1 MFEDGCGLIGSS
13 VNGWPSHWYF
23 KQCAAEG
30 QSDGNTAVFGF
41 GAKYIVLE
49 DCVAYGKGRYKYL
62 FYDYDQN
69 GTVFNDVC
77 RRCFARMDWDGCR
90 GSCPMDSFCSYA
102 PTNMAFLNCID
113 IDGNTPT
120 DWTSDEVAGS
130 FAEQHLDLS
139 NQNLLFQGCIA
150 INTGQPLA
158 FTQHSGES
166 GVSFV
171 DVVGVHLG
179 GGFFGGGAS
188 FLRTTLLDVTSA
200 NFTYSSTGVSDMT
213 SANTGFEYYSNGSPA
228 QTLNNCIIRGNAG
241 NAASGGWTGDYI
253 DYYSAG
259 KLSWS
264 PTHAYTTDPYA
275 TDANG
280 KVAILYPVRTEAGSV
295 LNGLGVGANITQILG
310 ADGLEY
316 GATGWNTP
324 GGSLWPWPLEQWVV
338 AQLAS
343 MDATIAG
350 STMPSPTRGVCGYSG
365 KDGVH
370 NTLTSYIWEF
380 LGNQIPSNIYSS
392 SSSPPPPVS
401 RPYIVPTQQ

>member
-1 MFEDGCGLIGSS
+1 MREAIQRLLICWIIVAALSCPLRVWGATNRYMAPSGCSDSGACTSSSSPCCTFSYVFTKMSGGDTLYLADGTYTSQNYNNLINQFNLPPNGSPGAYTTITATNIPCQGSVPCNQPLSVIFQSGAGINSDGYPTAAYLATNGNYVKVRGIMFEDGCGLIGSS

-228 QTLNNCIIRGNAG
+228 QT
-241 NAASGGWTGDYI
+241 
-253 DYYSAG
+253 
-259 KLSWS
+259 
-264 PTHAYTTDPYA
+264 
-275 TDANG
+275 
-280 KVAILYPVRTEAGSV
+280 
-295 LNGLGVGANITQILG
+295 
-310 ADGLEY
+310 
-316 GATGWNTP
+316 
-324 GGSLWPWPLEQWVV
+324 
-338 AQLAS
+338 
-343 MDATIAG
+343 
-350 STMPSPTRGVCGYSG
+350 
-365 KDGVH
+365 
-370 NTLTSYIWEF
+370 
-380 LGNQIPSNIYSS
+380 
-392 SSSPPPPVS
+392 
-401 RPYIVPTQQ
+401 